1 MLAFTTELFGE
12 RETRNLM
19 KIGFDISQTGCGK
32 AGCGYFADSIIQ
44 QLARIDLENEYIL
57 YPTFGNFFWD
67 PDWKSSTRRIDH
79 PRFRRAEGHT
89 TLDKARSFWS
99 NPPEDLETSLGKP
112 DIIHSNNFFCPHGL
126 ESARLVY
133 TLYDLSFLDHPEWHT
148 EENRLGCFEGVF
160 NARLYADVIVSISEY
175 SRRHFLEMFPH
186 FPPERIVVVH
196 PASRFTRNPDL
207 ARPAP
212 LLRLKPGEF
221 WLTVGTLEPRKN
233 QLGLLRA
240 YARLKSSLPKTFPLV
255 MAGGQGWLME
265 DIHRTVADLGLA
277 EDIIMP
283 GYLDDS
289 ALQWLYQNCYAM
301 VYPSLF
307 EGFGL
312 PVLEAMSLGAPVIS
326 SDVTS
331 IPEIVGDAGILVNP
345 AAEEYVFQAML
356 NLTKDRSLRDSL
368 RELGM
373 RRSRQFS
380 WEAAALG
387 VLECY
392 RACTRRFHGL

>member
-1 MLAFTTELFGE
+1 M
-12 RETRNLM
+12 R
-19 KIGFDISQTGCGK
+19 IGFDISQTGSGK
-32 AGCGYFADSIIQ
+32 AGCGYFADSLIQ
-44 QLARIDLENEYIL
+44 QLARIDSENDYIL

-67 PDWKSSTRRIDH
+67 PGWKSSTRRIDRPKFH
-79 PRFRRAEGHT
+79 RAEGHT
-89 TLDKARSFWS
+89 THDKARSFWS

-112 DIIHSNNFFCPHGL
+112 DIIHSNNFFCPQGL
-126 ESARLVY
+126 KSARLVY

-160 NARLYADVIVSISEY
+160 NAGLYADMIVSISEY
-175 SRRHFLEMFPH
+175 SRRHFLEIFPH

-196 PASRFTRNPDL
+196 GGSRFSRKPDL
-207 ARPAP
+207 ARPAA
-212 LLRLKPGEF
+212 LSSLEPGEF
-221 WLTVGTLEPRKN
+221 WLTVGTREPRKN
-233 QLGLLRA
+233 QLRLLRA

-255 MAGGQGWLME
+255 LAGGRGWLME
-265 DIHRTVADLGLA
+265 DLERTVADLGLA
-277 EDIIMP
+277 QDIIMP
-283 GYLDDS
+283 GYLDDP

-345 AAEEYVFQAML
+345 LDEGDIFNAML
-356 NLTKDRSLRDSL
+356 RLTKDRSLRDSL
-368 RELGM
+368 SELGI
-373 RRSRQFS
+373 RRSRKFS
-380 WEAAALG
+380 WEAAARG
-387 VLECY
+387 VFECY
-392 RACTRRFHGL
+392 QTCTRQLREL

>member
-1 MLAFTTELFGE
+1 M
-12 RETRNLM
+12 R
-19 KIGFDISQTGCGK
+19 IGFDISQTGNGK

-67 PDWKSSTRRIDH
+67 PEWKTSTRRVDH
-79 PRFRRAEGHT
+79 PKFRRAEGHA
-89 TLDKARSFWS
+89 TLDKARAFWS

-112 DIIHSNNFFCPHGL
+112 DIVHSNNFFCPHGL
-126 ESARLVY
+126 KSARLVY

-160 NARLYADVIVSISEY
+160 NACLYADMIVSISEC
-175 SRRHFLEMFPH
+175 SRRHFLEIFPH
-186 FPPERIVVVH
+186 FSPERIVVVRL
-196 PASRFTRNPDL
+196 ASRFSRKPDL
-207 ARPAP
+207 ARPAS
-212 LLRLKPGEF
+212 LSRLNSGEF

-233 QLGLLRA
+233 QLRLLRA
-240 YARLKSSLPKTFPLV
+240 YVRLKSSLPKTFPLV
-255 MAGGQGWLME
+255 MAGGRGWLME

-277 EDIIMP
+277 EAVIMP
-283 GYLDDS
+283 GYLDDP

-326 SDVTS
+326 SNVTS
-331 IPEIVGDAGILVNP
+331 IPEIAGDAGILVDP
-345 AAEEYVFQAML
+345 LAEEEILRAML
-356 NLTKDRSLRDSL
+356 RLSEEHGL
-368 RELGM
+368 RESLIELGSKQAK
-373 RRSRQFS
+373 RFS
-380 WEAAALG
+380 WETAARAL
-387 VLECY
+387 LDCY
-392 RACTRRFHGL
+392 RTCTRRLSGQQGGAQLSE